1 MSLDISSMLEEEF
14 PDLKAL
20 VEEITGVRVERENR
34 DLESFKEE
42 VTQRVKERYNLAELK
57 DLPIFRVYRNF
68 FWRVGIDPTK
78 VRPAAEALIRRIL
91 RGKPLPTINTLV
103 DAYNLA
109 SIETKIAIAAFDSD
123 KIEGKLLMRLAE
135 EGEEFLG
142 IGMDRPLILK
152 GNEVVVSDGRKLVA
166 IYPYR
171 DADTT
176 KITLHT
182 RNVLLLICGV
192 PGIDGEILRNTRR
205 VAVDYITKFCGGNRK
220 L

>member
-1 MSLDISSMLEEEF
+1 MLEEEF